1 MKGKHMNLEETL
13 ENAVLTK
20 TKFEDTIDVTLADGQ
35 VARYTKAIIPM
46 MVGDPMVKRIVD
58 NASGEIIY
66 EA

>member
-1 MKGKHMNLEETL
+1 MSLKEAL

-20 TKFEDTIDVTLADGQ
+20 TPHAQTIDVTLADGQ
-35 VARYTKAIIPM
+35 VATYTKAIIPM
-46 MVGDPMVKRIVD
+46 MIGDPYVKRIVD